1 MTPTVA
7 PSSRFDLRTARR
19 ATRNT
24 TEGSLVALDRMS
36 FERGMVARDEL
47 TEF

>member
-19 ATRNT
+19 ATRNM
-24 TEGSLVALDRMS
+24 TEGSLVALRCVS
-36 FERGMVARDEL
+36 FEGVEVARNEL